1 MNRVKT
7 TLLAAMCWPVLS
19 AHAAPCFKY
28 DTETVVLQGRVRVE
42 TFYGPPNYGESPATD
57 SKERQAILHL
67 KQPLCTLASDDDPA
81 ETHQRRVTLVPRG
94 GLSLHAFAGKEVS
107 VTGKLFHATTGHHH
121 TPVLISVEQPPTV
134 ER

>member
-1 MNRVKT
+1 MNRVTT
-7 TLLAAMCWPVLS
+7 TLLAAICLAVLP

-28 DTETVVLQGRVRVE
+28 DSETVVLKGRVRLE

-67 KQPLCTLASDDDPA
+67 KQPLCTQESGDDPA
-81 ETHQRRVTLVPRG
+81 ETHQRTVTLVPRG

-121 TPVLISVEQPPTV
+121 TLVLISVEQPPTI